1 MVSRTGTPI
10 QTSAAVVAR
19 TRIVDAW
26 AAWLS
31 AERDRLPLWLP
42 VALAAG
48 IALWFALPWAPW
60 RLAAAAVLVALAGG
74 AAVAGWRW
82 PAGLAL
88 VALAGMAAVELR
100 IAANAHTLL
109 IERRFAQVTGTLVAA
124 EPQPFGGQRLLI
136 AAPFGGQLPG
146 GVEQVRITVR
156 GESPPLPVG
165 ARVSVRALLSP
176 PAGAAVPGGFD
187 MARRLWFDG
196 IGATGMA
203 LGPVQLLGAPPPGP
217 RLWLEQRRADLQAL
231 ITGRLPGEAGAVSAA
246 FVTGRQGA
254 IPPAT
259 AQAMRDAGLAHLLSI
274 SGLHI
279 AVVVGSVSLLSR
291 MLLALWPWAA
301 LRVPVPTI
309 ALGIGAAAGIGY
321 TLLAGAQVPTV
332 RAAIGASIVVIGMM
346 LGRQALSLRLLAA
359 AAVLI
364 LVVRPEA
371 LLGASFQMSF
381 AAVAGIIALYESRLG
396 RWLTAVRDDEPWWQ
410 WLGRSAASLLAS
422 GLVAE
427 LALSGIGLYHFGQ
440 SGLYGIIANIIAIP
454 FTSFVVMP
462 ALLLALLAEAV
473 GLGWLWPLAGWA
485 MQRLID
491 IADITAALPG
501 AVFSSAAIPP
511 AAFALGIA
519 GGLWLALWRTGVRW
533 WGIAPILLAV
543 VLAALAP
550 LPDLLISGDGRHVA
564 VRLADG
570 RLAHSR
576 ARMGRY
582 LIDNW
587 AESVGADPAAALWW
601 GRLPGARCSADACV
615 ADVVRGGRRWRL
627 LATTSREYIDRA
639 LFEPACAGAD
649 IIVADRRL
657 PGWCRPRWLKLDAA
671 ALALTGA
678 VSIRLADRT
687 MITAA
692 ASVGDRPWQTGRVY
706 KPRWKPSSLTRQL
719 PAGMPGADTGRSRGP
734 A

>member
-19 TRIVDAW
+19 ARIADAW
-26 AAWLS
+26 ATWLS

-60 RLAAAAVLVALAGG
+60 RLAGAAVLLGLAGG

-88 VALAGMAAVELR
+88 VALAGMAVVEVR
-100 IAANAHTLL
+100 IASNAHTLL
-109 IERRFAQVTGTLVAA
+109 TERRFAQVTGTLVAA
-124 EPQPFGGQRLLI
+124 EPQPFGGLRLLI
-136 AAPFGGQLPG
+136 AANPGGPLPG

-176 PAGAAVPGGFD
+176 PAGAAVPGGYD

-196 IGATGMA
+196 IGATGVA
-203 LGPVQLLGAPPPGP
+203 LGPVQLLAAPPPGP

-279 AVVVGSVSLLSR
+279 AVVVGSVSLLAR

-309 ALGIGAAAGIGY
+309 ALGIGAMAGIGY

-364 LVVRPEA
+364 MVVRPEA

-381 AAVAGIIALYESRLG
+381 AAVAGIVALYESRLG
-396 RWLTAVRDDEPWWQ
+396 RWLTAVRDDEAWWQ
-410 WLGRSAASLLAS
+410 WLGRGAASLLAS

-511 AAFALGIA
+511 AAFGLGIA

-533 WGIAPILLAV
+533 WGVAPILAAV

-576 ARMGRY
+576 ARMGRF

-587 AESVGADPAAALWW
+587 AESVGAEPDAALWW

-615 ADVVRGGRRWRL
+615 ADVARGGRRWRL

-671 ALALTGA
+671 ALAQTGA

-687 MITAA
+687 MITAT
-692 ASVGDRPWQTGRVY
+692 ASAGDRPWQTGRVY
-706 KPRWKPSSLTRQL
+706 KPRWKPSSLTKQL
-719 PAGMPGADTGRSRGP
+719 PAGLPAADTGRSRGP